1 MSLGSPVAKWLSSTA
16 LFTAVLY
23 HVSLP
28 SPSQAFDLGRDSQA
42 ITSYPVPDK
51 AVSPTSRP
59 EPQGLAVNLVTSES
73 NVASDTRES
82 NVAIVDGAFDDLSN
96 DLTLYVLLLK
106 GAKFLHET
114 EEWLAYAT
122 DLNIL
127 APLPTLAELKSV
139 VRVTDTYD
147 VLYAE
152 KFAMG
157 QAVRHSG
164 SSMVH
169 LPQKSESVRLSS
181 AKSQPVRR
189 DTPHVDRDP
198 EYLIHTKGDGFQ
210 TVSNVGPMPEKS
222 TDGQVVPFTS
232 AAVAS
237 VHEGPS
243 VVLGVSLSIISLVVL
258 HFIIKQVV
266 LDH

>member
-16 LFTAVLY
+16 LFTAVLCQ
-23 HVSLP
+23 VSLP
-28 SPSQAFDLGRDSQA
+28 LPSQAFDLGLDSQSIDRHSVKDKMANQA
-42 ITSYPVPDK
+42 IGV
-51 AVSPTSRP
+51 RP
-59 EPQGLAVNLVTSES
+59 HGLSGNWVVKEVDVTS
-73 NVASDTRES
+73 DTSEK
-82 NVAIVDGAFDDLSN
+82 NVAIVDGAFDDPSN
-96 DLTLYVLLLK
+96 DLNLYVLLLK

-122 DLNIL
+122 DLNII
-127 APLPTLAELKSV
+127 APMPTLEELKSV
-139 VRVTDTYD
+139 AHVTDTYD
-147 VLYAE
+147 VLYHE
-152 KFAMG
+152 KFVMA

-164 SSMVH
+164 SSLIN

-181 AKSQPVRR
+181 AKDKPVRN
-189 DTPHVDRDP
+189 DTPRVDRDP

-210 TVSNVGPMPEKS
+210 TVSNVGPKPEKS
-222 TDGQVVPFTS
+222 TDGQVAPFTS
-232 AAVAS
+232 ATVAS

-243 VVLGVSLSIISLVVL
+243 VFLGVSLSIISLVVL